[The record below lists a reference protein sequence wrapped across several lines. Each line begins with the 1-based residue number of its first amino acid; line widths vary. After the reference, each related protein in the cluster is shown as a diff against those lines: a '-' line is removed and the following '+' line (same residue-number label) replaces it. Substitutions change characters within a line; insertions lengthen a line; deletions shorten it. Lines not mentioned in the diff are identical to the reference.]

1 MVLQRRKVPGRVGG
15 EVTRPRSD
23 DREGAGG
30 CTQRARRCGDEW
42 SASRR
47 RQPVTMLLPARR
59 CSDLIEYLSTRRGVW
74 SPKSPTLV
82 HPHPPPPT
90 RPPHV
95 ELLQCFIQ
103 QQRVCACACVLH
115 SSCRDDTVASPLSKV
130 NPRSA
135 VLGSRC
141 LKELPSCDTERK
153 TITDNSATHRNHRE
167 PTLTLI
173 RVQCAAVHGGAR
185 PGRARGLSAVDG

>member
-1 MVLQRRKVPGRVGG
+1 MALQRRKVPERVGG

-23 DREGAGG
+23 DREGAGVS
-30 CTQRARRCGDEW
+30 TQRARRCGDEW

-74 SPKSPTLV
+74 SPKSPTLA
-82 HPHPPPPT
+82 PHPPHPPT

-103 QQRVCACACVLH
+103 QQRACACVLH
-115 SSCRDDTVASPLSKV
+115 NSCRDDTVASRLSKV

-135 VLGSRC
+135 VLGSLR
-141 LKELPSCDTERK
+141 LKKLPSCDTERK
-153 TITDNSATHRNHRE
+153 KITDNSATHSNHRE

-185 PGRARGLSAVDG
+185 PGRARDPSAVDG